1 MASASETLEAM
12 RARERE
18 AASRRQ
24 KLQEQAE
31 QLSLRAGQLDR
42 GAAALRK
49 GMMPGDAADLPD
61 EALRSFASRGA
72 PQRIRAEKPDTRE
85 NERAAELT
93 VAKQKQQL
101 ADTYARQQQQ
111 AQEMNARRL
120 ALQRQSDALEQQQRE
135 LKRRHAQQRAAFRA
149 SVAAGMQ
156 ADEDVVEELEVDE
169 SGAGGAASG
178 PPSPLRAAEQV
189 DTEAEIEEEDD
200 EAEAEL
206 RPVESATAVRARYLA
221 TYKDAEQS
229 LRQRELAY
237 RASLAEREQQE
248 KRGASERY
256 RGELGPTSYRSDQL
270 EAYKAVRSVA
280 EELVGEALVQLE
292 SEGRHGPSVPQ
303 LEHEYANWKDSHR
316 SLRRRVK
323 RQSRKARMV
332 AGGAGAG
339 VGVGVGAGAGVG
351 VGVGDD
357 GSGSSGEGS
366 SFGDDEEEVM
376 AVEEEEEEEG
386 EGGQGAG
393 GADDDEGRRFN
404 AALRASDRLDAATLW
419 NLAGGVLEALVVEE
433 VRAVAEQVQAERG
446 LASTLA
452 RRLVLGS
459 VARAAGG
466 GQAADVSEELTRML
480 RDMTSRQRE
489 LVARRQPGAL
499 HTHRNN
505 LTVKWRGRR
514 PRKPKHDDDSSS
526 SSSDDDDDEEDEK
539 LGGVL
544 TLALDEAPEAVA
556 SSLLRGRFVSAEG
569 LYWRHTRVD
578 SAFLPCKDAFGEPA
592 VLRFAPSGERTLLA
606 AGTQGGGVLVW
617 HVDAGPTPTPLRRC
631 PRVRSEAPNSVLGLA
646 WSLDGTE
653 LAAVTDD
660 GISRVWTVA
669 SQVPSLTSLSSKIL
683 KNNYQ
688 VCKIN

>member
-156 ADEDVVEELEVDE
+156 ADEDVVEELEVDV

-237 RASLAEREQQE
+237 RASLAEREQQQ

-256 RGELGPTSYRSDQL
+256 RGELGQI
-270 EAYKAVRSVA
+270 
-280 EELVGEALVQLE
+280 
-292 SEGRHGPSVPQ
+292 GR
-303 LEHEYANWKDSHR
+303 A
-316 SLRRRVK
+316 
-323 RQSRKARMV
+323 
-332 AGGAGAG
+332 
-339 VGVGVGAGAGVG
+339 
-351 VGVGDD
+351 
-357 GSGSSGEGS
+357 
-366 SFGDDEEEVM
+366 
-376 AVEEEEEEEG
+376 
-386 EGGQGAG
+386 
-393 GADDDEGRRFN
+393 
-404 AALRASDRLDAATLW
+404 
-419 NLAGGVLEALVVEE
+419 
-433 VRAVAEQVQAERG
+433 
-446 LASTLA
+446 
-452 RRLVLGS
+452 
-459 VARAAGG
+459 
-466 GQAADVSEELTRML
+466 
-480 RDMTSRQRE
+480 
-489 LVARRQPGAL
+489 
-499 HTHRNN
+499 
-505 LTVKWRGRR
+505 
-514 PRKPKHDDDSSS
+514 
-526 SSSDDDDDEEDEK
+526 
-539 LGGVL
+539 
-544 TLALDEAPEAVA
+544 
-556 SSLLRGRFVSAEG
+556 
-569 LYWRHTRVD
+569 
-578 SAFLPCKDAFGEPA
+578 
-592 VLRFAPSGERTLLA
+592 
-606 AGTQGGGVLVW
+606 
-617 HVDAGPTPTPLRRC
+617 HV
-631 PRVRSEAPNSVLGLA
+631 
-646 WSLDGTE
+646 
-653 LAAVTDD
+653 
-660 GISRVWTVA
+660 
-669 SQVPSLTSLSSKIL
+669 
-683 KNNYQ
+683 
-688 VCKIN
+688 